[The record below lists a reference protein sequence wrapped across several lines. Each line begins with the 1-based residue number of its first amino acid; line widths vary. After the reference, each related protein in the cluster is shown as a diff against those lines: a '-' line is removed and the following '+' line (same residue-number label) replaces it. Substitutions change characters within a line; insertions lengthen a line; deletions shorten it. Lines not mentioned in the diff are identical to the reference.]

1 MGEGAKV
8 SGYRINEPAVISEVI
23 EGEAIILNFESGTY
37 YSLNES
43 ARSIWEDLAAGVTT
57 TSLVERLGSRYGP
70 GVTPC
75 AIDIRDFVA
84 KLEREQL
91 IVAAPERA
99 AVEMPPST
107 PAEGD
112 YESPQL
118 EKFTDLQELLLLDPI
133 HEMDE
138 AGRPL

>member
-1 MGEGAKV
+1 V
-8 SGYRINEPAVISEVI
+8 SAYRINEPAVISEVI

-43 ARSIWEDLAAGVTT
+43 ARSIWQDLAAGVTT
-57 TSLVERLGSRYGP
+57 ALLAERLGSRYGP
-70 GVTPC
+70 GVIPC
-75 AIDIRDFVA
+75 AADIRGFVA
-84 KLEREQL
+84 ELEREQL
-91 IVAAPERA
+91 IVAAPDRIASTMEPA
-99 AVEMPPST
+99 A
-107 PAEGD
+107 AADGD